1 MSMTFDPYACQNSL
15 VEDTRAERSED
26 VLMTN
31 PTALAELEAYWSAL
45 PRTRGLPK
53 RTDLDPSSLGPLL
66 ENAFVLERI
75 APGVARIR
83 VAGRA
88 VGALLGIE
96 PRGLPLTAAFLPQAR
111 AAMANYVEAVFSGP
125 SIVELP
131 LEGPR
136 ALGQPR
142 LQGRIIILPLL
153 DDFGRVSRAIGMLVM
168 SGRKGIGGRRFVISD
183 SDAPR
188 VEPVARLSAVAGG
201 RMAERLQKKAEDKPA
216 LRLVVSNDR

>member
-1 MSMTFDPYACQNSL
+1 MSMTFDPYTSRNSL
-15 VEDTRAERSED
+15 VDDRCAPQED

-31 PTALAELEAYWSAL
+31 PTALIELEAYWAAL
-45 PRTRGLPK
+45 PRSRGLPK
-53 RTDLDPSSLGPLL
+53 RTDLDPAALGPLL

-88 VGALLGIE
+88 IGALLGVE
-96 PRGLPLTAAFLPQAR
+96 PRGLPLTAAFLPQSR
-111 AAMANYVEAVFSGP
+111 AAMANYIEAAFSGP
-125 SIVELP
+125 SIVDLP

-136 ALGQPR
+136 AMGQPH

-168 SGRKGIGGRRFVISD
+168 SGRKGLGGRRFVISD
-183 SDAPR
+183 SEAAR
-188 VEPVARLSAVAGG
+188 VVPALRISAVADGDPAKS
-201 RMAERLQKKAEDKPA
+201 RAKKADGTPA
-216 LRLVVSNDR
+216 LRLVVSND

>member
-1 MSMTFDPYACQNSL
+1 MSMTFDPYASRNSL
-15 VEDTRAERSED
+15 VEDSRAADYED

-53 RTDLDPSSLGPLL
+53 RTDLDPANLGPLL

-88 VGALLGIE
+88 VAALLGVE
-96 PRGLPLTAAFLPQAR
+96 PRGLPLTAAFLPQSR
-111 AAMANYVEAVFSGP
+111 AAMANYIEAVFAGP
-125 SIVELP
+125 NIVELP

-136 ALGQPR
+136 AMGQPR
-142 LQGRIIILPLL
+142 LQGRIMILPLL
-153 DDFGRVSRAIGMLVM
+153 DDFGRVSRAVGMLVM
-168 SGRKGIGGRRFVISD
+168 SGRRGLGGRRFILSD
-183 SDAPR
+183 NDAPR
-188 VEPVARLSAVAGG
+188 VEPVGTLKALKGG
-201 RMAERLQKKAEDKPA
+201 RMADRLVKKTEGKPA
-216 LRLVVSNDR
+216 LRLVVSNG

>member
-1 MSMTFDPYACQNSL
+1 MSMTFDPYASRNSL
-15 VEDTRAERSED
+15 VDDDCAAHED

-53 RTDLDPSSLGPLL
+53 RTDLDPANLGPLL

-75 APGVARIR
+75 APWVARIR

-88 VGALLGIE
+88 IAALLGVE
-96 PRGLPLTAAFLPQAR
+96 PRGLPLTAAFLPESR
-111 AAMANYVEAVFSGP
+111 AAMANYIEAAFSRP

-142 LQGRIIILPLL
+142 LQGRIMFLPLL
-153 DDFGRVSRAIGMLVM
+153 DDFGRVSRAVGMLVM
-168 SGRKGIGGRRFVISD
+168 SGRKGLGGRRFVISE

-188 VEPVARLSAVAGG
+188 VEPVGTLKDVTGG
-201 RMAERLQKKAEDKPA
+201 RMTDRLVKKAEDKPA
-216 LRLVVSNDR
+216 LRLVVSNS